1 MFSNYP
7 FCWFDFRSHF
17 WITHI
22 MDLFQRKKSKNVR
35 YESIWKDSSMN
46 PTTLDFLLS
55 LQFWCKQCWFLNFGP
70 VWLTSLH
77 FILMKIDFISLKLDH
92 TICMIYSTCNNARL
106 ILLTTF
112 ASLFIFME
120 LIRSCTKNGLPSRDW
135 NPRLYYGFSSV

>member
-1 MFSNYP
+1 
-7 FCWFDFRSHF
+7 
-17 WITHI
+17 
-22 MDLFQRKKSKNVR
+22 
-35 YESIWKDSSMN
+35 MN

-77 FILMKIDFISLKLDH
+77 FILMKVDFISLKLDH

-135 NPRLYYGFSSV
+135 NPRLYYGFSSVYKMYITTKKATLQLFGLTTSQGLKSL